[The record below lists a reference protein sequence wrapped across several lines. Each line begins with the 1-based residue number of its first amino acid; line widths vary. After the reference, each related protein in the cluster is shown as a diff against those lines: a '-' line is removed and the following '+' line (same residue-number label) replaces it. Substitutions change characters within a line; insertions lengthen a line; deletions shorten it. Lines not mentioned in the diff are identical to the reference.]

1 MANNN
6 GVLIVVETKE
16 GKPTPASLE
25 LLAFGNALS
34 QESKHPLYASPFGSA
49 DSSTSG
55 GLATMVDKVYAVEDP
70 SFDEFDLE
78 SRLQAITQVVQISS
92 PAILLLGASL
102 ESKDLAPRLA
112 LRLDTGVVNNCE
124 ELRVD
129 METGVIEA
137 LCSVFGGAALSTYR
151 FDDARPCIVNM
162 SLGVAQPINLPRGD
176 RGETISVSL
185 EIVETPRR
193 AKVVD
198 RISSAGPRLEESEVI
213 VAGGKG
219 LGIPENF
226 LYIQELADVLGG
238 MSAASRAIVDLGW
251 ATPAQQVG
259 LTGKVVTPNLYLAIG
274 ISGASQ
280 HMVGCSSARNIVAVN
295 RDEDAP
301 IFQHARYGVVADC
314 LEFLPAFIVKCR
326 QLGTV

>member
-1 MANNN
+1 MADNS

-16 GKPTPASLE
+16 GRPTSASLE

-34 QESKHPLYASPFGSA
+34 QESKQPLYASVFGSA
-49 DSSTSG
+49 DSSTSDDI
-55 GLATMVDKVYAVEDP
+55 ATMVDRVYAVEDP
-70 SFDEFDLE
+70 SLDEFDLE

-92 PAILLLGASL
+92 PAILLLSASL
-102 ESKDLAPRLA
+102 ESKDLTPRLA

-129 METGVIEA
+129 VETGVIEA

-162 SLGVAQPINLPRGD
+162 SLGVAQLISLPRDG

-185 EIVETPRR
+185 EIAETPRR

-219 LGIPENF
+219 LSTPENF

-259 LTGKVVTPNLYLAIG
+259 LTGKVVTPNLYLALG

-314 LEFLPAFIVKCR
+314 LEFLPAFIEKCR
-326 QLGTV
+326 QLGTA